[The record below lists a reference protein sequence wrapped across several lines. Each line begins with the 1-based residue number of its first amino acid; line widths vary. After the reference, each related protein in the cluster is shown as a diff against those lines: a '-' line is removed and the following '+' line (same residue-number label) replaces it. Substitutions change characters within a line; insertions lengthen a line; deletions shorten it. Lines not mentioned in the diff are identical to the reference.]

1 MKVKA
6 TLKQG
11 QYGFVGGE
19 RRYNNDEFEVSKSD
33 FSESWMIPIKPEK
46 PKRPLKRNAK
56 EGGE

>member
-6 TLKQG
+6 KLKQG

-19 RRYNNDEFEVSKSD
+19 RRYNDDEFEVNDSD
-33 FSESWMIPIKPEK
+33 FSELWMIPIEPEK
-46 PKRPLKRNAK
+46 PKRPLKRKAK